1 MHQSTQRVAALR
13 DCSCGSEQ
21 RPTAARL
28 LWEYKHE
35 QMWTCVRRVL
45 ELGAGG
51 CEERNIWICSG
62 WTEEER
68 VMVCHETPRKETT
81 VERSGSC
88 PTTQTGGVDKL

>member
-1 MHQSTQRVAALR
+1 MGHNRGPLLRGCYGNANVSGCGRVCHG
-13 DCSCGSEQ
+13 CSSWG
-21 RPTAARL
+21 P
-28 LWEYKHE
+28 
-35 QMWTCVRRVL
+35 
-45 ELGAGG
+45 GG

-68 VMVCHETPRKETT
+68 VMGCHETPRKETT